1 MDSIKQLD
9 SPIFRLR
16 RYLESRPTP
25 LWSSELEEA
34 AKAEHKKSIM
44 VEFSEAEK
52 EKKPPLDTMWGDV
65 YGGDELERPIREQRA
80 ELQRLVGK
88 WGGNAVW
95 KKELEKFQGGKDAFL
110 AAN

>member
-1 MDSIKQLD
+1 
-9 SPIFRLR
+9 
-16 RYLESRPTP
+16 
-25 LWSSELEEA
+25 
-34 AKAEHKKSIM
+34 M